1 MLECFTVV
9 KMFVNSSASYLLILS
24 FSLSCLFVFLWHTGM
39 FLSHKVDMKH
49 SGFKGSCNSG
59 VRLPI
64 KNSELLRVRGNKWFW
79 WFVCL
84 YYLHRTPE
92 KGGETEDI
100 FFVFFGNS
108 RIKAGGHWV
117 MLQQV
122 DLINEGLILQP
133 PDFIFIL
140 TCRED
145 ARGPD

>member
-1 MLECFTVV
+1 
-9 KMFVNSSASYLLILS
+9 
-24 FSLSCLFVFLWHTGM
+24 M

-64 KNSELLRVRGNKWFW
+64 KNSELLRVRAISDFDGL
-79 WFVCL
+79 FVCII
-84 YYLHRTPE
+84 YTEPRR
-92 KGGETEDI
+92 KGVLFG
-100 FFVFFGNS
+100 VFFGNS